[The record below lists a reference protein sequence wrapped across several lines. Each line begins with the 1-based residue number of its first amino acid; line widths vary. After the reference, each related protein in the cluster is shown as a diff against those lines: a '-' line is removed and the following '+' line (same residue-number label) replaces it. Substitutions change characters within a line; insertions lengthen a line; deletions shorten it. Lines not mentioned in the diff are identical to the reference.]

1 MLNAPI
7 DIKQNLVNRDSL
19 LTGFGL
25 LDDLR
30 KPAVSRLI
38 IFGILFFFFEML
50 GLSVSSSFD
59 TLPRLLVFSIGEGD
73 DSSSASACGG
83 AIFAPSEF
91 KTGFES
97 QVFASS

>member
-1 MLNAPI
+1 MKHDGFCALWMLNAPI

-38 IFGILFFFFEML
+38 IFGILFFSFEML
-50 GLSVSSSFD
+50 G
-59 TLPRLLVFSIGEGD
+59 
-73 DSSSASACGG
+73 
-83 AIFAPSEF
+83 
-91 KTGFES
+91 
-97 QVFASS
+97 